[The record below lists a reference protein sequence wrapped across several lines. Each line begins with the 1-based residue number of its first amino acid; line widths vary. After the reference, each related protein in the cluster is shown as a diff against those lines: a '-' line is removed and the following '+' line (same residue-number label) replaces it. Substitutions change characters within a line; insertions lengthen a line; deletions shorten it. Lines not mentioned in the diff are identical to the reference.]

1 MTNYVADT
9 HSLLWYFARPQRL
22 GPNAA
27 EAFAQVAARTANLIV
42 PLIVVAELIMALEH
56 KPASANLD
64 YILEQLQNSANVN
77 IIDLSL
83 ARVLDLQKLTAISDM
98 HDRFIVAE
106 AIARG
111 AALITIDQAITD
123 SGLVNVVW

>member
-22 GPNAA
+22 GLNAA
-27 EAFAQVAARTANLIV
+27 EAFAQVAAGTADLIV
-42 PLIVVAELIMALEH
+42 PLIVLAEIIIALEH

-64 YILEQLQNSANVN
+64 YILEQLQNSPHVN

-83 ARVLDLQKLTAISDM
+83 ARVFDLQKLTIISDM

-106 AIARG
+106 AIAHN
-111 AALITIDQAITD
+111 AMLITIDRTITD
-123 SGLVNVVW
+123 SGLIDVVW